1 MKRLAMACAFLTA
14 LVACSGSTGSKLLT
28 FQAAAGGPLDATKG
42 QPYSFKNAQGY
53 AVTLTSASMQIGA
66 IYLNRSVPLASERE
80 TSCVLPGTYVA
91 EVRQPLVVDVLSAEL
106 QPLPGVGEGT
116 ADRAV
121 TAEIWVGSGDINQSN
136 DPTIVLAAK
145 GTASK
150 NGVDY
155 PFEASFTIGSN
166 RQESP
171 SSSALPGSN
180 PICQQRII
188 SPIPVD
194 VTPTNGGTLTLRVD
208 PKGWFQSVDFS
219 TLTASSSGAYR
230 FVDAL
235 EGQASINLFYA
246 YRSTDGVYSF
256 DWKD

>member
-1 MKRLAMACAFLTA
+1 MKRLAISCAVLTA
-14 LVACSGSTGSKLLT
+14 LLACSGSTGSKLLT

-42 QPYSFKNAQGY
+42 EPYSFENAQGY

-91 EVRQPLVVDVLSAEL
+91 EVRQPLVVDVLSPEL
-106 QPLPGVGEGT
+106 QPFPGAGEGT

-121 TAEIWVGSGDINQSN
+121 TAEIWVGSGDINQPN
-136 DPTIVLAAK
+136 DATIVLSAK
-145 GTASK
+145 GTAAK

-155 PFEASFTIGSN
+155 PFEASFTIGAN
-166 RQESP
+166 RQEAP

-194 VTPTNGGTLTLRVD
+194 LTPTDGGTLTIRID
-208 PKGWFQSVDFS
+208 PKGWFRSVDFS
-219 TLTASSSGAYR
+219 TLPPTSSGMFR

-235 EGQASINLFYA
+235 EGQASTNLYYGYRAVSGA
-246 YRSTDGVYSF
+246 YSLEWRP
-256 DWKD
+256 